1 MWRYN
6 ATTVQT
12 TVSGVAGTYGIFAT
26 TGNNSFATNST
37 PPPPETDSTVYT
49 FALAALVQGSTPG
62 TAHYRK
68 IGEAIFDGTRVLNLR
83 QTIGA
88 DGARL
93 AQPGDIKLSAAATP
107 PVGWLRCDGLA
118 VAAPPTRRCTRP
130 WGDPAPRG
138 GKVTG
143 RPRSTCQTYRVAC
156 RSALI
161 SSKSSSAMS
170 I

>member
-1 MWRYN
+1 M
-6 ATTVQT
+6 
-12 TVSGVAGTYGIFAT
+12 AGTYDIFAT
-26 TGNNSFATNST
+26 TGNNSFATNPT

-118 VAAPPTRRCTRP
+118 VSRSTYAALYAALGGPSSPWGQGDGSSTFNLPDLQGRVARRRCLRNQ
-130 WGDPAPRG
+130 AR
-138 GKVTG
+138 
-143 RPRSTCQTYRVAC
+143 R
-156 RSALI
+156 
-161 SSKSSSAMS
+161 
-170 I
+170 